1 MPAAAIVGAAAIGGV
16 ATTVAGNKAAKAQ
29 KNAAA
34 QQIAESRRQYDQT
47 RADYAPARE
56 AGAGATN
63 KLASMYGV
71 YKPGDASYVA
81 TDFTASP
88 GYDWRLSEGV
98 KAAERSAASRGL
110 LGSGAAVKAIQRY
123 GEGLASSE
131 YENYANSL
139 KSLAGLGQNA
149 TTGTAAAGAQS
160 TGQINNAYQQAGN
173 ARASSYANTGSAIN
187 GTVNNLASL
196 YLYQQ
201 GGGFGVPKTTAAT
214 PGYGS

>member
-1 MPAAAIVGAAAIGGV
+1 MVGVAIAGAAVVGGA
-16 ATTVAGNKAAKAQ
+16 ATVSAGSKASKAQ

-34 QQIAESRRQYDQT
+34 MQVAESQRQYDQT

-71 YKPGDASYVA
+71 YKPGDASYVE

-88 GYDWRLSEGV
+88 GYDWRLSQGV
-98 KAAERSAASRGL
+98 QAAERSAAARGL
-110 LGSGAAVKAIQRY
+110 LGSGAAMKSIQRY

-139 KSLAGLGQNA
+139 KSLAGLGQTA
-149 TTGTAAAGAQS
+149 TSGTAAAGAAS
-160 TGQINNAYQQAGN
+160 TGAINSAYQQAGN
-173 ARASSYANTGSAIN
+173 ARASAYANTGSAIN

-201 GGGFGVPKTTAAT
+201 GGGFTAPATPKTGTWT
-214 PGYGS
+214 

>member
-1 MPAAAIVGAAAIGGV
+1 MPAAAIVGAAVVGGV

-34 QQIAESRRQYDQT
+34 QQVAESRRQYDQT

-88 GYDWRLSEGV
+88 GYDWRLSEGI
-98 KAAERSAASRGL
+98 KATERSAASRGL

-149 TTGTAAAGAQS
+149 TAGTAAAGAQA

-187 GTVNNLASL
+187 GTVNNLASA

-201 GGGFGVPKTTAAT
+201 GGGFSQPKTGTWT
-214 PGYGS
+214 